1 MTPTK
6 PTRALTLLGAA
17 RQKRELAAAPAVESA
32 DWELVDDGAAKVAPA
47 RGGASK
53 GTKNKADI
61 IAVIGASGTGK
72 SSYIK
77 GKLLKKYRRLLIWSP
92 LEKTDQYGVFC
103 GGVVVNGKISELV
116 AEVKKGT
123 KAIVFVPTGDASNV
137 KKQFDFFCRIVWE
150 LEGATVL
157 VEELSRVT
165 MASWSPQAWKNLSTA
180 GRHQGLTIIGTSQ
193 RPASIDK
200 DFLGNCTEIR
210 CYRVNYDN
218 DAKVMADSLGLQTTY
233 GDGGAKGRAVAVKP
247 QKQIRDLPNFHFFHK
262 NPDLSVRQGVN
273 DAL

>member
-1 MTPTK
+1 MHHTK
-6 PTRALTLLGAA
+6 ASGGGTR
-17 RQKRELAAAPAVESA
+17 
-32 DWELVDDGAAKVAPA
+32 
-47 RGGASK
+47 
-53 GTKNKADI
+53 NKADI

-77 GKLLKKYRRLLIWSP
+77 GELLKRYKRLLIWSP
-92 LEKTDQYGVFC
+92 LEKTDKYADFC
-103 GGVVVNGKISELV
+103 GGVVVSGKISELV
-116 AEVKKGT
+116 AQVKTGA
-123 KAIVFVPTGDASNV
+123 KAIVFVPSGSDTQV
-137 KKQFDFFCRIVWE
+137 KSQFDMFCRVVWE

-165 MASWSPQAWKNLSTA
+165 MASWSPQAWRNLSTA

-200 DFLGNCTEIR
+200 DFLGNCTEVR

-218 DAKVMADSLGLQTTY
+218 DAKVMADSLSLETVY
-233 GDGGAKGRAVAVKP
+233 DSASGRAVAVKP
-247 QKQIRDLPNFHFFHK
+247 QKRLRELPNFHYFHK

-273 DAL
+273 KPL

>member
-1 MTPTK
+1 MK
-6 PTRALTLLGAA
+6 S
-17 RQKRELAAAPAVESA
+17 QN
-32 DWELVDDGAAKVAPA
+32 
-47 RGGASK
+47 K
-53 GTKNKADI
+53 GTKNKASI

-77 GKLLKKYRRLLIWSP
+77 GELLKNYKRLLVWSP
-92 LEKTDQYGVFC
+92 LEKTDQYASFC
-103 GGVVVNGKISELV
+103 NGVVVEKITDFV
-116 AEVKKGT
+116 QQIKAGT
-123 KAIVFVPTGDASNV
+123 KAIVYYPHGSDAEI
-137 KKQFDFFCRIVWE
+137 KTQFDRFCRCVWE
-150 LEGATVL
+150 LEGAHVL

-165 MASWSPQAWKNLSTA
+165 MASWSPPAWKNLSTA

-210 CYRVNYDN
+210 CYRVNYDT

-233 GDGGAKGRAVAVKP
+233 GTGQRQAVAVKP
-247 QKQIRDLPNFHFFHK
+247 RDQLRQLPNFHFYHK

-273 DAL
+273 KTL